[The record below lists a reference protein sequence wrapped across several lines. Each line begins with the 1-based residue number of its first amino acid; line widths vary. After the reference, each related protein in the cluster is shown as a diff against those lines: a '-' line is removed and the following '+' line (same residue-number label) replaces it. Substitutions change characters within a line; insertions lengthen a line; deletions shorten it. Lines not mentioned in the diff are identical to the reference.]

1 MAPRQIAEA
10 IVQNVPKTA
19 LIENVSGNDVPTP
32 PFTVILWKLVLSF
45 LI

>member
-19 LIENVSGNDVPTP
+19 MIENVSTP
-32 PFTVILWKLVLSF
+32 SSSLFASISF
-45 LI
+45 ISHA